1 MSLIVKNLAKVYEI
15 DSLSQK
21 VGGGAKELFKKL
33 LHKLRSPF
41 SSSTSKKIFVAL
53 DDVSFSIQPGE
64 RVALLG
70 ENGAG
75 KSTLLKILSGVTL
88 PTSGEAQ
95 IIGKIASLLEIGAG
109 FHPDLTGKENIFLNG
124 AILGLSRGEIE
135 KLYTQI
141 VTFAEVEEFLETPV
155 KHFSSGMRAR
165 LAFSIAIHTEPDLL
179 ILDEALSVG
188 DQSFQERCQEKVE
201 MLAARGTTLLF
212 VAHQIEPLLKLC
224 QRGLYLEHGKLVLD
238 GGIQEVV
245 THYLITSS
253 KKQISP
259 KAFFVKQGETSSK
272 KVVRF

>member
-1 MSLIVKNLAKVYEI
+1 MSLIVKNITKTYEI
-15 DSLSQK
+15 DAENQK
-21 VGGGAKELFKKL
+21 VGGGAKEFFKSMLRKV
-33 LHKLRSPF
+33 RSPF
-41 SSSTSKKIFVAL
+41 SANTSKKTFTAL
-53 DDVSFSIQPGE
+53 KEVSFQVKPGE
-64 RVALLG
+64 RVALIG

-88 PTSGEAQ
+88 PTTGSAV

-124 AILGLSRGEIE
+124 AILGLSRGEVE
-135 KLYTQI
+135 KLYPNI

-188 DQSFQERCQEKVE
+188 DQSFQQRCQEKVE
-201 MLAARGTTLLF
+201 WLAARGTTLLF

-224 QRGLYLEHGKLVLD
+224 QRGLYLEQGKLVMD
-238 GGIQEVV
+238 GEIQAVISY
-245 THYLITSS
+245 YLAASS
-253 KKQISP
+253 KKQVTP
-259 KAFFVKQGETSSK
+259 KSFFVNKATPMSLK
-272 KVVRF
+272 A